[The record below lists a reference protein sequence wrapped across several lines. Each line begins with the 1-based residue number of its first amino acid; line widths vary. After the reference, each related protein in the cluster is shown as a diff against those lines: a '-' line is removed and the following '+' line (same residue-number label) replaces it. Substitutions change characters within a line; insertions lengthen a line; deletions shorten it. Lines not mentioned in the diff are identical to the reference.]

1 MCSSDLNVA
10 TSSAV
15 QTGSVFKMVTAVAAI
30 NSGLNPYQ
38 HIYDK
43 GHVKFNDRTF
53 GCVLW
58 NQNKTT
64 HGSLDL
70 KAALKV
76 SCNYYFYCLMR
87 NKDLS
92 SGRGMGFTSVL
103 DATKLSYYAKAM
115 GLGVSTGI
123 ELPEKVVPLPSQ
135 ERKFKVAILEIG
147 RAHV

>member
-1 MCSSDLNVA
+1 M
-10 TSSAV
+10 
-15 QTGSVFKMVTAVAAI
+15 
-30 NSGLNPYQ
+30 
-38 HIYDK
+38 
-43 GHVKFNDRTF
+43 
-53 GCVLW
+53 LW

-76 SCNYYFYCLMR
+76 SCNYYFYCFMR

-123 ELPEKVVPLPSQ
+123 ELPEKVVP
-135 ERKFKVAILEIG
+135 
-147 RAHV
+147 H